1 MEMVHDSELKKLAEI
16 YNKKGKKEMYVL
28 LSKQYG
34 IKNPTCVF
42 KRMRN
47 KPELAYDE
55 GLDQFFAEMR
65 NDVNPEDVFISMVE
79 LCVSKTPKQCK
90 KADVDYEQK
99 RSNAMEK
106 MIRELIGERLLELSR
121 YVTLDSLSKTMYVD
135 ESSLKNDGY
144 QVMIH

>member
-1 MEMVHDSELKKLAEI
+1 
-16 YNKKGKKEMYVL
+16 MYVL

-47 KPELAYDE
+47 KTNLAYDE
-55 GLDQFFAEMR
+55 RLDQFFAKMR
-65 NDVNPEDVFISMVE
+65 NGVNPEDVFISMDE
-79 LCVSKTPKQCK
+79 LCVSKMPEQCK

>member
-1 MEMVHDSELKKLAEI
+1 MRMVHDGELKKLAEI
-16 YNKKGKKEMYVL
+16 YNEKGKKEMYAL

-55 GLDQFFAEMR
+55 RLDKFFVEMR
-65 NDVNPEDVFISMVE
+65 DTVNPEDVFISMDE
-79 LCVSKTPKQCK
+79 LCDSKTSEKCK

-99 RSNAMEK
+99 RDNAMEK

-121 YVTLDSLSKTMYVD
+121 YVTLDSLSRTMYVD
-135 ESSLKNDGY
+135 ESSLKSNGY